1 MSLRLAAG
9 RLEGRQV
16 SARALMGLAVLAS
29 LGCGCGGNDD
39 GKLKV
44 ATVDIVRVMEER
56 PETRQ
61 FKMEWARQA
70 GDTYIKLSDVGD
82 KSEALALQQ
91 EIQKQSEEWQKRTN
105 AFMDESVKLV
115 QKQAAALAKERG
127 VDLVVV
133 DNPMTH
139 TVTYSDGDDLTLDIN
154 FKLQNEN

>member
-9 RLEGRQV
+9 RLAGCQV
-16 SARALMGLAVLAS
+16 SGRALLGLAFLAFLS
-29 LGCGCGGNDD
+29 CGCGSSGD

-61 FKMEWARQA
+61 IKMDWARQA
-70 GDTYIKLSDVGD
+70 GDTYIKMSDVED
-82 KSEALALQQ
+82 KSDALALQQ
-91 EIQKQSEEWQKRTN
+91 EVQKQSEEWQKRTN
-105 AFMDESVKLV
+105 AFLDESVKLV

-139 TVTYSDGDDLTLDIN
+139 TITYSDGDDLTLDIT
-154 FKLQNEN
+154 FKLQNEK